1 MGRYPLPATPDGWY
15 KVAFSPELAPG
26 EVRPVRFF
34 GRDLVLFRSEAGRA
48 RLFDAHCPHLGA
60 HLGVGG
66 RACGDGIRCPFHG
79 WRFDGDGRLVEVPRL
94 ERRPP
99 DARVR
104 SYPTEERSGIVFA
117 WFHERGAE
125 PGWEVPEY
133 RTGGSAVWTEWATNL
148 YDVRTHV
155 QDVAENI
162 LDLPHF
168 WNVHDMDAPDRKKFE
183 VRFDGPRMI
192 VEQTLKVTAP
202 PGAGVEVLA
211 RTVNS
216 GPGISATVVSFG
228 AVETL
233 TFITHTPVEEER
245 VELQLSFCMR
255 RLADAS
261 AAAAVEKLNRDFINT
276 QFRQDIPIWENKIY
290 RERPLLTALDGPIP
304 EYRRWYRQFYS
315 GLAPAG
321 EA

>member
-1 MGRYPLPATPDGWY
+1 
-15 KVAFSPELAPG
+15 
-26 EVRPVRFF
+26 
-34 GRDLVLFRSEAGRA
+34 
-48 RLFDAHCPHLGA
+48 
-60 HLGVGG
+60 
-66 RACGDGIRCPFHG
+66 
-79 WRFDGDGRLVEVPRL
+79 
-94 ERRPP
+94 
-99 DARVR
+99 
-104 SYPTEERSGIVFA
+104 
-117 WFHERGAE
+117 
-125 PGWEVPEY
+125 
-133 RTGGSAVWTEWATNL
+133 
-148 YDVRTHV
+148 
-155 QDVAENI
+155 
-162 LDLPHF
+162 
-168 WNVHDMDAPDRKKFE
+168 